1 MPFSPSL
8 LAAFPG
14 LVFLGAVLNID
25 RQVCGP
31 FMLGRPLVTG
41 LVLGLAVG
49 RVDFGVWMGLSAELL
64 WLAALPLGG
73 QITPNASLAV
83 SAAFIAW
90 AKSGHASAPP
100 LEAVGDPG
108 QASLVIAFLT
118 VPVWAKAMGLIDLV
132 CRRLMPPILSRVR
145 ADLAGDREPHF
156 MRRNLY
162 GLFINLALSGAVLA
176 AAAFINIQV
185 VGAAVDFASRAV
197 LLKLCFIFNLMPF
210 VGLLGMAVFLEQRS
224 FPFYLG
230 GLLASLLALS
240 SAV

>member
-1 MPFSPSL
+1 MPELSL

-14 LVFLGAVLNID
+14 LVFLGALLNLD

-41 LVLGLAVG
+41 LVLGLAAG
-49 RVDFGVWMGLSAELL
+49 RVDSGVWMGLSAELL

-90 AKSGHASAPP
+90 EKSGYASASA
-100 LEAVGDPG
+100 LEAAGGPS
-108 QASLVIAFLT
+108 QAALVIAFLT
-118 VPVWAKAMGLIDLV
+118 VPVWAKAMSLIDLA
-132 CRRLMPPILSRVR
+132 CRRLMPPVLDRVR

-156 MRRNLY
+156 MRRNLR
-162 GLFINLALSGAVLA
+162 GLFLNLALSAAVLA
-176 AAAFINIQV
+176 AAAFMNMQV
-185 VGAAVDFASRAV
+185 VRAVAGFASPA
-197 LLKLCFIFNLMPF
+197 LLLNLGFIFKLVPF
-210 VGLLGMAVFLEQRS
+210 VGLLGMAVFLERRF
-224 FPFYLG
+224 FPIYLG

-240 SAV
+240 AV